1 MKKQMKKQLMKL
13 LDLLEEAHKIIAES
27 IEKDNRAAAKAY
39 LEECQ
44 NTAIAVGTKIDE
56 TEGTGTA
63 SVARLEN
70 YCDLV
75 YTIYEQILGGNLL
88 KPSETYNKLDKS
100 YHSIV
105 HRMEQELPEIMEV
118 VFLPYKASMW
128 DSLESVW
135 EKANADPCIEAKVI
149 PIPYYDKNPD
159 GSFGKLHYEGEE
171 FSPYVPIIHYDSYDF
186 EKSHPDEIYIHNPY
200 DNWNVVTSVHPFFYS
215 KNLKK
220 YTDKLVYIPYFI
232 LKEIDI
238 KNKNKVMEK
247 SHYVQLPAVIYAD
260 EIIVQSENMRRF
272 YIECMVMVAG
282 ETVRK
287 AYEQKI
293 KGIGSPKIEK
303 IRKMNDEGIEIPE
316 EWKPYFFQPDGR
328 KKKVVL
334 YNTSIS
340 AFLKESDRM
349 LHKMEQVFEIFK
361 RQKDEIA
368 LLWRPHPLMEATVC
382 STRPQLY
389 EQYLEIVEKYKREGF
404 GIYDDSSDMDRA
416 LVLADA
422 YYGDQSSLVIL
433 CNAIHKPIM
442 IQNVSVAN
450 I

>member
-171 FSPYVPIIHYDSYDF
+171 FPPYVPIIHYDSYDF

-200 DNWNVVTSVHPFFYS
+200 DNWNVVTSVHPLFYS
-215 KNLKK
+215 KNF
-220 YTDKLVYIPYFI
+220 TCG
-232 LKEIDI
+232 
-238 KNKNKVMEK
+238 
-247 SHYVQLPAVIYAD
+247 
-260 EIIVQSENMRRF
+260 RRNF
-272 YIECMVMVAG
+272 
-282 ETVRK
+282 
-287 AYEQKI
+287 
-293 KGIGSPKIEK
+293 
-303 IRKMNDEGIEIPE
+303 
-316 EWKPYFFQPDGR
+316 
-328 KKKVVL
+328 
-334 YNTSIS
+334 
-340 AFLKESDRM
+340 SDT
-349 LHKMEQVFEIFK
+349 Q
-361 RQKDEIA
+361 A
-368 LLWRPHPLMEATVC
+368 L
-382 STRPQLY
+382 
-389 EQYLEIVEKYKREGF
+389 
-404 GIYDDSSDMDRA
+404 
-416 LVLADA
+416 
-422 YYGDQSSLVIL
+422 
-433 CNAIHKPIM
+433 
-442 IQNVSVAN
+442 
-450 I
+450 